1 MQLKILKTKKDKED
15 FLENDLIDRLIRIEQ
30 KVSAK
35 FGKFVNYN
43 DTYCYKNL
51 KPENREKYEKFLKNK
66 KKKKFAFASLFL
78 IPLLGIFFLSNNLTG
93 RVISEKTGENNF
105 YLMQIILIAVIVGL
119 AVFFLANFLM
129 KRKRKKRIN
138 SLFSHLE
145 KIKRKVYK

>member
-1 MQLKILKTKKDKED
+1 MQLKILKTKRDKEE

-30 KVSAK
+30 KTSAK
-35 FGKFVNYN
+35 FGKFLNYN
-43 DTYCYKNL
+43 ETYCYKNL
-51 KPENREKYEKFLKNK
+51 KPENKERYEKFLRTK
-66 KKKKFAFASLFL
+66 KKKKFAFASIFL
-78 IPLLGIFFLSNNLTG
+78 ISLCGIFFISNNMTG

-105 YLMQIILIAVIVGL
+105 YLIQIIFICFIFGI
-119 AVFFLANFLM
+119 FFLANFLI